1 LWKLIAY
8 AKSVF
13 FVNFENRFS
22 CFSGLAQRTTKRM
35 SFKNY
40 SGVGWLVLSLAL
52 VMPAHAQKRKKNSG
66 EVLASASRERE
77 AEFYFTEGEKYFI
90 LEDYAKALFYYEKTL
105 EIAPENATV
114 HFKIAD
120 VLNRGT
126 KEEDLQRAA
135 NSIDQALRLEKKNK
149 YFYLLA
155 ANIYNGLSRFDKAAD
170 TYEQLTRE
178 IPGTEDYLFEL
189 AATYQYANKPE
200 DAIKAYTRAENVL
213 GVNEMSSIQK
223 IRLYLELGK
232 SKDALLEG
240 DKLVLL
246 DPSEPRYAMSVAE
259 LFSQRGDKASAI
271 VYLKKFIADNTDEAG
286 QAKMMLAGI
295 YRENNQV
302 AEAEFLLLE
311 VFDDSHVD
319 FGSKA
324 LVVATLNA
332 ELGQAKNAGQPATEK
347 EKLATQL
354 YEKLVEQYTN
364 ESQLHILG
372 GDLYLTIGK
381 QQQARQEYEKA
392 VSLGEVN
399 FEVWQNLLYIEAQQ
413 EQFDALIKHAE
424 QALEYFP
431 AQGMVHYFL
440 GYGKFRK
447 QQHDEAVVSFE
458 ESKKLSASNPAFV
471 NDLNGMLGDAYNSL
485 KQYGKSDSAYEEA
498 LAYNPKNEFILN
510 NYSYYLSIRKENL
523 EKAEK
528 MAEQL
533 IKDHPENATYL
544 DTYAWVL
551 YARDKHKE
559 AKRVIE
565 KAINSGQAN
574 ATHFEHYGD
583 ILYKLGEVDNA
594 VVQWQKAHGL
604 NAKNELLNKK
614 IANRKIYE

>member
-1 LWKLIAY
+1 MCFKKY
-8 AKSVF
+8 SV
-13 FVNFENRFS
+13 
-22 CFSGLAQRTTKRM
+22 
-35 SFKNY
+35 
-40 SGVGWLVLSLAL
+40 VGYFLLSL
-52 VMPAHAQKRKKNSG
+52 VVSIPTDAQKRKKNAG
-66 EVLASASRERE
+66 EAITSISRARE
-77 AEFYFTEGEKYFI
+77 AELYFTEGEKYFI

-105 EIAPENATV
+105 DIAPENATV

-155 ANIYNGLSRFDKAAD
+155 ANIYNGLLRFDKAAEA
-170 TYEQLTRE
+170 YEQLTQE

-200 DAIKAYTRAENVL
+200 DAIKVYTRAENAL

-232 SKDALLEG
+232 SKEAVLEG
-240 DKLVLL
+240 DKLIVL
-246 DPSEPRYAMSVAE
+246 DPSEPRYATSVAE
-259 LFSQRGDKASAI
+259 LFSQRGDKAMAI
-271 VYLKKFIADNTDEAG
+271 SYLKKFIADNTEEIG

-295 YRENNQV
+295 YRENNQQP
-302 AEAEFLLLE
+302 EAQALLQE
-311 VFDDSHVD
+311 VFDDADVE

-324 LVVATLNA
+324 LIVATLNA
-332 ELGQAKNAGQPATEK
+332 ELSQEKNAGQANFEK
-347 EKLATQL
+347 EKLAMLL
-354 YEKLVEQYTN
+354 YEKLVKQYAN

-372 GDLYLTIGK
+372 GDLYLTVGK
-381 QQQARQEYEKA
+381 QQEAKQEYEKA

-424 QALEYFP
+424 QALDYFP
-431 AQGMVHYFL
+431 TQGMVHYFL

-447 QQHDEAVVSFE
+447 HQYEEAVLSFE
-458 ESKKLSASNPAFV
+458 ESKKLSASNPTFV
-471 NDLNGMLGDAYNSL
+471 NDLNGMLGDSYNSL

-498 LAYNPKNEFILN
+498 LVYNPKNEFILN
-510 NYSYYLSIRKENL
+510 NYSYYLSMRKENL

-533 IKDHPENATYL
+533 VKDHPENATYL

-551 YARDKHKE
+551 YTRDKYKE
-559 AKRVIE
+559 AKKIIE
-565 KAINSGQAN
+565 KAVNSGAAN

-594 VVQWQKAHGL
+594 VIQWQKAHGL
-604 NAKNELLNKK
+604 NAKSETLNKK

>member
-1 LWKLIAY
+1 
-8 AKSVF
+8 
-13 FVNFENRFS
+13 
-22 CFSGLAQRTTKRM
+22 M

-40 SGVGWLVLSLAL
+40 SGVGWLVLSLVLA
-52 VMPAHAQKRKKNSG
+52 MPAHAQKRKKNPG
-66 EVLASASRERE
+66 EVLASTSRARE

-90 LEDYAKALFYYEKTL
+90 LEDYAKALFYYQKTV
-105 EIAPENATV
+105 EIVPENATV

-155 ANIYNGLSRFDKAAD
+155 ANIYNSLSRFDKAAEA
-170 TYEQLTRE
+170 YEQLTRE

-200 DAIKAYTRAENVL
+200 DAIKVYTRAENVL

-232 SKDALLEG
+232 SKDAVLEG

-271 VYLKKFIADNTDEAG
+271 VYLKKFIADNTDETG

-295 YRENNQV
+295 YRENKQQV
-302 AEAEFLLLE
+302 EAEALLQE
-311 VFDDSHVD
+311 VFDDTDVD

-324 LVVATLNA
+324 LIVATLNA
-332 ELGQAKNAGQPATEK
+332 ELSQEKSAGQATAEK
-347 EKLATQL
+347 EKLAMHL
-354 YEKLVEQYTN
+354 YEKLVKQYTN
-364 ESQLHILG
+364 ESQLPILG

-381 QQQARQEYEKA
+381 QQQAQQEYEKA

-431 AQGMVHYFL
+431 TQGMVHYFL

-447 QQHDEAVVSFE
+447 HQYDEAVLSFE

-485 KQYGKSDSAYEEA
+485 KQFSKSDKAYEEA

-510 NYSYYLSIRKENL
+510 NYSYYLSMRKENL

-533 IKDHPENATYL
+533 VKDHPENATYL

-551 YARDKHKE
+551 YMRDKHKE
-559 AKRVIE
+559 AKKVIE
-565 KAINSGQAN
+565 KAINSGAAN

-594 VVQWQKAHGL
+594 VIQWQKAHGL

-614 IANRKIYE
+614 IVNRKIYE